1 MILCSICVQKIW
13 YPTRRKQ
20 IHYWRLFSLYSTNIY
35 KIYST
40 PKCWKTFCVH
50 FILFTTCLMSA
61 LILSLFMYCLDSNRN
76 FVKSKQKNKINR
88 YKTCLDC
95 STVYKFITCSGHT
108 KLMITSFYFVLNFFC
123 RSFDLKKSRFYFIYF
138 LSEKIIFESI
148 CSEIVSKFKWK
159 KY

>member
-1 MILCSICVQKIW
+1 MCKRFD
-13 YPTRRKQ
+13 TRPEENR
-20 IHYWRLFSLYSTNIY
+20 
-35 KIYST
+35 
-40 PKCWKTFCVH
+40 
-50 FILFTTCLMSA
+50 FTTDVCFHSIQQIYTKSIRRQNVEKLFAFTSYYSRLVLCL
-61 LILSLFMYCLDSNRN
+61 LLFWVFFMYCLDSNRN